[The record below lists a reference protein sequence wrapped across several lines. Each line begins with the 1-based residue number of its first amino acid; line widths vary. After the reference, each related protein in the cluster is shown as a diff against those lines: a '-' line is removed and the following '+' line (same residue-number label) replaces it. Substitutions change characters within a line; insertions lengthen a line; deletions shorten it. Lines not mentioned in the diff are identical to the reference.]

1 MSNKAQE
8 VAMKDN
14 QYLMEE
20 GGLWLITCVGGLM
33 LQKIKKILIL
43 HQYCASCYWDI
54 V

>member
-1 MSNKAQE
+1 
-8 VAMKDN
+8 MKDN
-14 QYLMEE
+14 QHLMEE

-43 HQYCASCYWDI
+43 HQYCASYYWDI